1 MSGLTIGYDVA
12 TPGATDLVGQ
22 GDDIIRSLKTNLQG
36 GLAAEHL
43 WPAAGGLS
51 GTHLKG
57 SARVFVGASSAVSSA
72 DTDGRMMWD
81 STFSRLMYVGASV
94 ATSYIGGQRAVSV
107 ATITPPLAAGQQM
120 VMSVVSSTTTLGDGV
135 VLTYGP
141 TYTGVPYMQVSLGSQ
156 GPTSLGSVYVPIFI
170 AASSTQ
176 VTVQIWDTKTP
187 QSRKNNG
194 ELAKIQLV
202 TIGIQAQ

>member
-120 VMSVVSSTTTLGDGV
+120 VMSVVSSIVTNLGAGA
-135 VLTYGP
+135 LITYGP
-141 TYTGVPYMQVSLGSQ
+141 TYTGIPYIQLSIGSLGNS
-156 GPTSLGSVYVPIFI
+156 
-170 AASSTQ
+170 AASQFTLSYSLAGTTTLEVKLWDIKSQAFKNDAGPVIVQ
-176 VTVQIWDTKTP
+176 VLTV
-187 QSRKNNG
+187 
-194 ELAKIQLV
+194 
-202 TIGIQAQ
+202 GIQAQ